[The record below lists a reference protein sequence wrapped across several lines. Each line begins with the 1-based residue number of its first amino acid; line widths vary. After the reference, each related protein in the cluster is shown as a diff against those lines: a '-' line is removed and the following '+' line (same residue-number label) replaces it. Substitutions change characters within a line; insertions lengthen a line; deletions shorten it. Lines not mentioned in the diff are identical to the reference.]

1 MRHEVPRR
9 PVAECSERFVVESP
23 ALLPRKKWA
32 GLCQKS
38 LKRVGSSRQYGVNPE
53 QSSEFTCAETF

>member
-9 PVAECSERFVVESP
+9 PLADCAKRFVVEKF
-23 ALLPRKKWA
+23 ALLPRKKWG

-38 LKRVGSSRQYGVNPE
+38 PKIVGPTCQNRVRTGFDRS
-53 QSSEFTCAETF
+53 FTLAETF

>member
-9 PVAECSERFVVESP
+9 PLADCAKRFVVENF

-32 GLCQKS
+32 GLCQKRP
-38 LKRVGSSRQYGVNPE
+38 KIVGPTCQNRVIPGFDRG
-53 QSSEFTCAETF
+53 FTCAETF